1 MDIAPNT
8 AMVSFQ
14 MESKGKSA
22 KETVSANMKK
32 IAKLKSALAANG
44 IAPEDMNVVS
54 ISMYDNPYY
63 PPYDGKG
70 VSESAS
76 TGYIATKSIR
86 ATLSNE
92 DDIADATD
100 AIITAGAVR
109 IDSISLEYK
118 EINFVVEGRAKTAKE
133 AMNLSNTT
141 LAKVKA
147 ALAAYGVSAKKG
159 FTVNSFYLD
168 KSYDSTSQNS
178 SAQEKEFTATHTFSL
193 RVKGLDRV
201 DSLVD
206 LALGAGADRI
216 NNIGYAVDGMK
227 DIKKQARMAALA
239 DAREKAQELA
249 DAAGLKLGK
258 IKAIAA
264 NLPPPTSI
272 PYYDPYSGMP
282 SVDVSPGLTRVE
294 VELDVV
300 FEIVVPTAKK

>member
-1 MDIAPNT
+1 
-8 AMVSFQ
+8 
-14 MESKGKSA
+14 
-22 KETVSANMKK
+22 
-32 IAKLKSALAANG
+32 
-44 IAPEDMNVVS
+44 DMNVANL
-54 ISMYDNPYY
+54 SMYDNPYY
-63 PPYDGKG
+63 PSDGKG
-70 VSESAS
+70 GSSSESS
-76 TGYIATKSIR
+76 TGFIATKSIR
-86 ATLSNE
+86 ATLASE

-141 LAKVKA
+141 LAKVKT
-147 ALAAYGVSAKKG
+147 ALADYGVSAKKG
-159 FTVNSFYLD
+159 FTINSFYLD
-168 KSYDSTSQNS
+168 KSYDSTSSDS
-178 SAQEKEFTATHTFSL
+178 STQEKEFTATHTFSL

-227 DIKKQARMAALA
+227 AVKKQARMAALA

-258 IKAIAA
+258 IKAISA
-264 NLPPPTSI
+264 NVLPSNSV
-272 PYYDPYSGMP
+272 PYYDMYGAMP
-282 SVDVSPGLTRVE
+282 GTDVPPGLTRVE

-300 FEIVVPTAKK
+300 FEVVAPTAAKK